1 MFQLY
6 ESAAERRAR
15 LLRARARAQFSR
27 DANEARG
34 WLADKLAMLNAQHG
48 MCIRMTL
55 KNTNTPPLSS
65 LVTPHQRLFFIVRHF
80 FWVQIIFLTGFPT
93 QKKC

>member
-1 MFQLY
+1 MFVQLY
-6 ESAAERRAR
+6 KMAAERRER

-48 MCIRMTL
+48 MYFPTL
-55 KNTNTPPLSS
+55 VNYFDVKLLFQLQLIFDEKRFGYFEKNTLN
-65 LVTPHQRLFFIVRHF
+65 
-80 FWVQIIFLTGFPT
+80 
-93 QKKC
+93 KD